1 MTEEEISQLVKL
13 YYDEF
18 IELILIDIIKYSD
31 KNLLPMLLDHLQNS
45 EIKEEVNT
53 ALSKIRD
60 SKINNILDERP
71 EKLC

>member
-45 EIKEEVNT
+45 KIKEEVNT